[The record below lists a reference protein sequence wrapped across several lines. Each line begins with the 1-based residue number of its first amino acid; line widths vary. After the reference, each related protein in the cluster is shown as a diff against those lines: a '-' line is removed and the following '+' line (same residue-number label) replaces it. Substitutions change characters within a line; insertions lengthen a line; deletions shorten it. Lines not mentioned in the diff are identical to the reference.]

1 MLLALTFRLASLVQ
15 GNGLTMINAEKG
27 SGTPPCGKMA
37 GYDKVQGNSAKTR
50 HCHQLAANMPRG
62 IADWWKASNEG
73 QVSRDETFSRQN
85 QLHILSA
92 IFPGKLLPGV
102 TDAAKRSAELI
113 HYTISWVY
121 LLRRPLAVPLDT
133 SH

>member
-1 MLLALTFRLASLVQ
+1 
-15 GNGLTMINAEKG
+15 
-27 SGTPPCGKMA
+27 MA

-50 HCHQLAANMPRG
+50 HCHQLAANMPCG

-102 TDAAKRSAELI
+102 TDAAKKISRTDSLHDQLGLSITYAISSAAR
-113 HYTISWVY
+113 H
-121 LLRRPLAVPLDT
+121 
-133 SH
+133 